1 MCNYKLAGDHFAC
14 SNTIE
19 PLATLSLKRLALGS
33 HLCPNMK
40 FGLELANRLLLNH
53 IHLNEN

>member
-1 MCNYKLAGDHFAC
+1 M
-14 SNTIE
+14 E

-40 FGLELANRLLLNH
+40 FGIEVANRLLLNQ
-53 IHLNEN
+53 IHLK